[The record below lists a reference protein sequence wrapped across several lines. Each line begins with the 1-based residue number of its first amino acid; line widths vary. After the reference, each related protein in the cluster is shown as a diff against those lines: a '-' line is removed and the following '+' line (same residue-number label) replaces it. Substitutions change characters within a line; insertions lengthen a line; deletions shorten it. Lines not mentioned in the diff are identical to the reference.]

1 MSADESVP
9 LRPGAWRVPVQKRS
23 RAAVKSIVDA
33 TRALL
38 NEDPF
43 EELTMLGVARRAGVS
58 IGSIYRYFADKD
70 DLIRAVQ
77 DRALE
82 ELEIQLVGRL
92 SKAAEPTTE
101 AVVTALVMGFDEV
114 AGERALEFS
123 ALITVWDPALAIR
136 ARSAYQAV
144 LAAFHAALAQDR
156 GRIVHPDLRQAAR
169 VALEIVNAL
178 FLWYARSQLSTMKL
192 EDSGPDRAMVSYE
205 ARRAATAYLLHADA

>member
-1 MSADESVP
+1 M
-9 LRPGAWRVPVQKRS
+9 PVQKRS

-38 NEDPF
+38 NEDPL
-43 EELTMLGVARRAGVS
+43 EELTMLAVAGRAGVS

-70 DLIRAVQ
+70 DLVRAVQ

-82 ELEIQLVGRL
+82 ELEIQVLGRL
-92 SKAAEPTTE
+92 AKAEPTTE
-101 AVVTALVMGFDEV
+101 AVVTALVMGFDDV

-123 ALITVWDPALAIR
+123 ALLTLCTPDPALANR

-156 GRIVHPDLRQAAR
+156 ARIVHPDLRQAAR
-169 VALEIVNAL
+169 VALEIVTAL
-178 FLWYARSQLSTMKL
+178 FMWYARSQLPTMRL
-192 EDSGPDRAMVSYE
+192 EASGPDRALVTRE
-205 ARRAATAYLLHADA
+205 ARRAATAYLLHANA